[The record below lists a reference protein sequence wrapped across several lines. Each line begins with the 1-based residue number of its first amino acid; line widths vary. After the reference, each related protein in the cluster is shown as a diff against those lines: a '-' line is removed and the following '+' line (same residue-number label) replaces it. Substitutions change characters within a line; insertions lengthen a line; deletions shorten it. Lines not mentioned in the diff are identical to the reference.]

1 MGYELSR
8 WAKDLDHPCLTLRTR
23 QVLVAICLIALDE
36 HGEFWMRGKRL
47 IAEHFPDM
55 SYGTYRNCIGRLV
68 KGGLLIKTAHGG
80 GPTAHGRGTGN
91 QYRVNSPVVHNP
103 HPSQAVLPD
112 IVKSPEALPPPP
124 AVDVKQTPIDA
135 NAFHKRINELL
146 ATDIAPEQMLAIM
159 EFVEETVGSS
169 QNRSSTVTNAREED
183 AELVIDSD
191 QSEQDSS
198 SLMTSPGEMGDRQV
212 IDSDQYEQDSSFT
225 MTSCDKRTAHENGE
239 LVTDSDVF
247 EENWSLTV
255 TSPHINEKK
264 LHEKNIAA
272 AANSS
277 RSTKQGAIGF
287 FDQLAKSL
295 ADAGHPG
302 IRAAQFA
309 DLTGFLADYTN
320 LTGSPPDQRTAEYIV
335 GRVSESNSVRNVVG
349 FVRKVT
355 QDVLT
360 TGEGYVEQEEPE
372 QPAPASERPA
382 EPSPPPDWAVLHL
395 AHGEQVSS
403 AQKIWDAVSERLR
416 GQVSRPAFETWVAEV
431 SGAAYAEGKFVVGSA
446 NTFASEMLR
455 NRMHPLI
462 VKAVREVAGV
472 ELEIEYAVV
481 AANDRRECPLCQAG
495 DTKEASAVSWPDS
508 RGREN
513 YGS

>member
-8 WAKDLDHPCLTLRTR
+8 WAKDLDHPCLTPRTR

-55 SYGTYRNCIGRLV
+55 SYGTYRNCISTLV

-80 GPTAHGRGTGN
+80 GRTAHGRGTGN
-91 QYRVNSPVVHNP
+91 QYRVDSPVIQNP
-103 HPSQAVLPD
+103 HPAQTALPE
-112 IVKSPEALPPPP
+112 IVKSPEALPPQPE
-124 AVDVKQTPIDA
+124 VDINQTPVDA
-135 NAFHKRINELL
+135 SAVHKRVDDLL
-146 ATDIAPEQMLAIM
+146 ATGVTPEQMLAIM
-159 EFVEETVGSS
+159 EFVEETLESPGKMSRSGEQTGHEGEGLSV
-169 QNRSSTVTNAREED
+169 NRS
-183 AELVIDSD
+183 LV
-191 QSEQDSS
+191 
-198 SLMTSPGEMGDRQV
+198 MTSLREVEDKQV
-212 IDSDQYEQDSSFT
+212 IDSDQLERNSSLT
-225 MTSCDKRTAHENGE
+225 MTSSDKQTSHGNEEQVIGCDISEQ
-239 LVTDSDVF
+239 
-247 EENWSLTV
+247 NWSRSV
-255 TSPHINEKK
+255 TSPPIHEKK

-272 AANSS
+272 AAANSS
-277 RSTKQGAIGF
+277 LSTEQEAIDF
-287 FDQLAKSL
+287 FELLAKSL

-309 DLTGFLADYTN
+309 DLSGFLADYTN
-320 LTGSPPDQRTAEYIV
+320 VTGSPPDQRTAEYIV
-335 GRVSESNSVRNVVG
+335 GRVSETAGIRNVAA
-349 FVRKVT
+349 FVRRLVR
-355 QDVLT
+355 DVLT
-360 TGEGYVEQEEPE
+360 TGEGFVEQEEP
-372 QPAPASERPA
+372 PPPKPPPERPA
-382 EPSPPPDWAVLHL
+382 GPSPPPDWNLLHL

-416 GQVSRPAFETWVAEV
+416 GQVSRPAFETWVAEAN
-431 SGAAYAEGKFVVGSA
+431 GAAYAEGKFVVGSA
-446 NTFASEMLR
+446 NSFASEMLR

-462 VKAVREVAGV
+462 VKAVRKVAEV

-495 DTKEASAVSWPDS
+495 DTKEASAASWPDS

>member
-135 NAFHKRINELL
+135 NAFHKRISELL

-169 QNRSSTVTNAREED
+169 QNRSSTVTNAGEED

-191 QSEQDSS
+191 QLEQDSS
-198 SLMTSPGEMGDRQV
+198 SGMTSSGEARDRQV
-212 IDSDQYEQDSSFT
+212 IDSDQSEQDSSFT
-225 MTSCDKRTAHENGE
+225 MTSCDKRTGHQNEE
-239 LVTDSDVF
+239 LVIDSDIS
-247 EENWSLTV
+247 EENWSLSV
-255 TSPHINEKK
+255 TSPHIHEKK

-272 AANSS
+272 AAANSS
-277 RSTKQGAIGF
+277 RSTEQGMISF

-309 DLTGFLADYTN
+309 DLSGFLADYTN

-335 GRVSESNSVRNVVG
+335 GRVNETAGIRNVAA
-349 FVRKVT
+349 FVRRLVR
-355 QDVLT
+355 DVLT
-360 TGEGYVEQEEPE
+360 TGEGYVELYSLPS
-372 QPAPASERPA
+372 PPPERPA
-382 EPSPPPDWAVLHL
+382 EPLPPPDWAVLHL

-416 GQVSRPAFETWVAEV
+416 GQVSRPAFETWVAEA

-495 DTKEASAVSWPDS
+495 DTKEASAASWRDS

>member
-8 WAKDLDHPCLTLRTR
+8 WAKNLDHPCLTPRTR

-55 SYGTYRNCIGRLV
+55 SYGTYRNCISTLV
-68 KGGLLIKTAHGG
+68 RNGLLIKTAHGG
-80 GPTAHGRGTGN
+80 GRTAHGRGTGN
-91 QYRVNSPVVHNP
+91 QYRVDSPVVQNP
-103 HPSQAVLPD
+103 HPAQTALPE
-112 IVKSPEALPPPP
+112 IVKSPEALPPQPE
-124 AVDVKQTPIDA
+124 VDIKQTPVDA
-135 NAFHKRINELL
+135 SAVHKRVDDLL
-146 ATDIAPEQMLAIM
+146 ATGVTPEQMLAIM
-159 EFVEETVGSS
+159 EFVEETLESPGKMSRSGEQTGHEGEGLSV
-169 QNRSSTVTNAREED
+169 NRS
-183 AELVIDSD
+183 LV
-191 QSEQDSS
+191 
-198 SLMTSPGEMGDRQV
+198 MTSLHEVEDKQV
-212 IDSDQYEQDSSFT
+212 IDRDQLERNSSLT
-225 MTSCDKRTAHENGE
+225 MTSSDKQTSHENEKQVIGC
-239 LVTDSDVF
+239 DIS
-247 EENWSLTV
+247 EENWSLSV
-255 TSPHINEKK
+255 TSPHIHEKK

-272 AANSS
+272 AAANSS
-277 RSTKQGAIGF
+277 RSTEQGAISF
-287 FDQLAKSL
+287 LDQLAKSL

-372 QPAPASERPA
+372 QPAPPPERPA
-382 EPSPPPDWAVLHL
+382 EPPPPDWAVLHL
-395 AHGEQVSS
+395 AHVEQVSP

-416 GQVSRPAFETWVAEV
+416 GQVSRPAFETWVAEA

-446 NTFASEMLR
+446 NSFASEMLR

-462 VKAVREVAGV
+462 VKAVREVAEV

-495 DTKEASAVSWPDS
+495 DTKEASAASWPDS

>member
-91 QYRVNSPVVHNP
+91 QYRVNSPVVQNP

-112 IVKSPEALPPPP
+112 IVKSPEASPPQP
-124 AVDVKQTPIDA
+124 AVDVKQTPVDA

-169 QNRSSTVTNAREED
+169 QNRSSTVTNAGEED

-191 QSEQDSS
+191 LSEHNSS
-198 SLMTSPGEMGDRQV
+198 SLMTSPGKTGDRQ
-212 IDSDQYEQDSSFT
+212 IINSDLSKQDSSFT

-239 LVTDSDVF
+239 QVTDSDVF
-247 EENWSLTV
+247 EGNRSLTV
-255 TSPHINEKK
+255 TSPHIHEKK

-277 RSTKQGAIGF
+277 RSTEQGANSF
-287 FDQLAKSL
+287 FELLAKSL

-309 DLTGFLADYTN
+309 DFSEFLAEYTN
-320 LTGSPPDQRTAEYIV
+320 LTGSPPDQRTAQYIV
-335 GRVSESNSVRNVVG
+335 GRVSESNYVRNVVG
-349 FVRKVT
+349 FVRRLVR
-355 QDVLT
+355 DVLT
-360 TGEGYVEQEEPE
+360 TGEGFVEQEEPE
-372 QPAPASERPA
+372 QPAPPSERPA
-382 EPSPPPDWAVLHL
+382 GPSPPPDWNLLHL
-395 AHGEQVSS
+395 AHGEQVSP
-403 AQKIWDAVSERLR
+403 AQEIWAAVSERLR
-416 GQVSRPAFETWVAEV
+416 GQVSRMVFETWVAEA
-431 SGAAYAEGKFVVGSA
+431 SGAAYVEGKFVVGSA
-446 NTFASEMLR
+446 NSFASEMLK
-455 NRMHPLI
+455 NRMHPQI
-462 VKAVREVAGV
+462 EKAVRDVTRKD
-472 ELEIEYAVV
+472 LIIQYAVV
-481 AANDRRECPLCQAG
+481 PLEGRHGCPLCQAG
-495 DTKEASAVSWPDS
+495 ETEEATASSWPDS

>member
-1 MGYELSR
+1 MGSDLSR

-91 QYRVNSPVVHNP
+91 QYRVNSPVVQNP

-112 IVKSPEALPPPP
+112 IVKSPEASPPQP

-169 QNRSSTVTNAREED
+169 QNRSSTVTNAGEED

-191 QSEQDSS
+191 QLEQDSS
-198 SLMTSPGEMGDRQV
+198 SGMTSSGEAGDRLV
-212 IDSDQYEQDSSFT
+212 IDSDQSEQDSSFT
-225 MTSCDKRTAHENGE
+225 MTSCDKRTGHQNEE
-239 LVTDSDVF
+239 QVIDSDIF
-247 EENWSLTV
+247 EENWSLSV
-255 TSPHINEKK
+255 TSPHIHEKK

-272 AANSS
+272 AAANSS
-277 RSTKQGAIGF
+277 RSTEQGAISF

-360 TGEGYVEQEEPE
+360 TGEGYVELDSLPSPPPE
-372 QPAPASERPA
+372 RSA
-382 EPSPPPDWAVLHL
+382 EPSPPPDWELLHL

-416 GQVSRPAFETWVAEV
+416 GQVSRPAFETWVAEA

-495 DTKEASAVSWPDS
+495 DTKEASAASWPDS